1 MKRRSLEPLQ
11 PRALAEEG
19 LCRALLAMRDVGEMR
34 AFLRDLCTPAEVEA
48 LVDRWSVVPH
58 LLAGTPYREIHELT
72 AVSITT
78 IGRVA
83 RYLNQ
88 GNGGYLAAAARA
100 QQSRPQR
107 RTAGASMKQ
116 SELRRVADTRAKPD
130 KPPRATGAS
139 PKPRKPR
146 RATQVRA

>member
-11 PRALAEEG
+11 PRAQAEEG

-58 LLAGTPYREIHELT
+58 LLAGTPYREIHDLT

-100 QQSRPQR
+100 QQSRKPYR
-107 RTAGASMKQ
+107 AAGASMEPGR
-116 SELRRVADTRAKPD
+116 SRRGANAKAKPD
-130 KPPRATGAS
+130 KPRRAPRAS
-139 PKPRKPR
+139 PKPGKPR
-146 RATQVRA
+146 CAAAVRA

>member
-58 LLAGTPYREIHELT
+58 LLTGTPYREIHELT

-100 QQSRPQR
+100 QQSRRPR
-107 RTAGASMKQ
+107 RAAGASMK
-116 SELRRVADTRAKPD
+116 PD
-130 KPPRATGAS
+130 
-139 PKPRKPR
+139 KPR
-146 RATQVRA
+146 RAAQVRA

>member
-58 LLAGTPYREIHELT
+58 LLAGTPYREIHDLT

-100 QQSRPQR
+100 QQSRKPR
-107 RTAGASMKQ
+107 RTMDTSTK
-116 SELRRVADTRAKPD
+116 SDKLR
-130 KPPRATGAS
+130 RATGAS
-139 PKPRKPR
+139 PKPGKPR

>member
-11 PRALAEEG
+11 PRAMAEEG

-100 QQSRPQR
+100 QQSRHPR
-107 RTAGASMKQ
+107 RAAGASIE
-116 SELRRVADTRAKPD
+116 SGLSRRSVDANAKPD
-130 KPPRATGAS
+130 RPRRTTGVS
-139 PKPRKPR
+139 PKPGKPR
-146 RATQVRA
+146 RTTQVRA

>member
-78 IGRVA
+78 VGRVA

-100 QQSRPQR
+100 QQSRPPR
-107 RTAGASMKQ
+107 RAAGASMKQ
-116 SELRRVADTRAKPD
+116 SEPHRAADARAKPE
-130 KPPRATGAS
+130 KPRRATSAS

-146 RATQVRA
+146 RATPVRA

>member
-58 LLAGTPYREIHELT
+58 LLAGTPYREIHDLT

-100 QQSRPQR
+100 QQSRRPR
-107 RTAGASMKQ
+107 RAAGVN
-116 SELRRVADTRAKPD
+116 SEPGLSRRSTGTNAKPD
-130 KPPRATGAS
+130 KPPRTTGAS

-146 RATQVRA
+146 RTTQVRA

>member
-78 IGRVA
+78 VGRVA

-100 QQSRPQR
+100 QQSRPPR
-107 RTAGASMKQ
+107 RTAGANIEPGMS
-116 SELRRVADTRAKPD
+116 RRAAGASTKSGKP
-130 KPPRATGAS
+130 RRLTGES
-139 PKPRKPR
+139 PKPGEPR
-146 RATQVRA
+146 RAAQVRA